1 MRHHKR
7 TEALDWSMAE
17 VNEVQLMFCIQT
29 HALDTLEEH
38 VACARG
44 TDYYP
49 SLRAAHAS
57 TSNPKHASGVHNP

>member
-1 MRHHKR
+1 
-7 TEALDWSMAE
+7 MAE

-57 TSNPKHASGVHNP
+57 TRNPKHASGVHNP